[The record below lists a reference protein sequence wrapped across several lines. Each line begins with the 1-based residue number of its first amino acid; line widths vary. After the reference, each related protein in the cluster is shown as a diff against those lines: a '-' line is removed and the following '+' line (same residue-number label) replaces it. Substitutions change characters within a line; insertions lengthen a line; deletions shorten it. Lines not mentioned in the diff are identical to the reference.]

1 MLNIILIINFLLQ
14 LEVLMKVV
22 IIKGPKFEET
32 EKKVYQY
39 LNKILTQKAKE
50 IENKVS

>member
-1 MLNIILIINFLLQ
+1 MKAIIT
-14 LEVLMKVV
+14 
-22 IIKGPKFEET
+22 KGSQFAET